1 MHYRP
6 PHKKLHFRKNISD
19 ERYLLKVIAAH
30 RVKKFYSFIETEVIG
45 MFTKAYIRHNPGTDD
60 SYLGLYPHILFH
72 LYIILNIS
80 IFAYG
85 NM

>member
-1 MHYRP
+1 
-6 PHKKLHFRKNISD
+6 
-19 ERYLLKVIAAH
+19 
-30 RVKKFYSFIETEVIG
+30 

-85 NM
+85 KMWVLFIFVIIVLYPHSC